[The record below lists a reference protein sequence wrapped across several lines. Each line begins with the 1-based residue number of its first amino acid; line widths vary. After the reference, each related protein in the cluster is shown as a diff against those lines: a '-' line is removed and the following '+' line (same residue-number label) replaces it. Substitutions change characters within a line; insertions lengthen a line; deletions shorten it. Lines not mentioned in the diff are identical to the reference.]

1 MHWLASL
8 DNPFL
13 RYWIGGTN
21 THVPRKVKHR
31 SAILE
36 MGLWMASG
44 GGGGAVARGLCAA
57 YFKLQ
62 RRRPLLL
69 AAPTSLS
76 N

>member
-1 MHWLASL
+1 MTTYDQMHWLASL

-44 GGGGAVARGLCAA
+44 RGGGWQEASVQPISN
-57 YFKLQ
+57 YKED
-62 RRRPLLL
+62 
-69 AAPTSLS
+69 APSS
-76 N
+76 